1 MKRFLLGLLAVVVI
15 LAALGAAGFA
25 GYHYGFNQG
34 ALSASNGD
42 TARIV
47 PGFGFGYQRMP
58 MHNFGNDEFNRR
70 FSGGP
75 GFNMMHRGGMGF
87 GFFGPLMFLVRIAF
101 WGLVIWALYTLV
113 ARSGWRLIKTV
124 PASPVVETTPTV
136 SNVETKGSDQP

>member
-1 MKRFLLGLLAVVVI
+1 MKRFLFGLLTVVVI

-25 GYHYGFNQG
+25 GYRYGFNQG

-42 TARIV
+42 TQQVV
-47 PGFGFGYQRMP
+47 PGFGFGPQRMP

-75 GFNMMHRGGMGF
+75 GFNMMHRGIGF
-87 GFFGPLMFLVRIAF
+87 GMFAPLMFLLRVAF

-113 ARSGWRLIKTV
+113 ARSGWRLTKTV
-124 PASPVVETTPTV
+124 PASPVVETAPAD
-136 SNVETKGSDQP
+136 SNVENKESDLP

>member
-1 MKRFLLGLLAVVVI
+1 MKRFLLGLLTVVLL

-25 GYHYGFNQG
+25 GYRYGFNQG
-34 ALSASNGD
+34 ALASSNGD
-42 TARIV
+42 ARQVV
-47 PGFGFGYQRMP
+47 PGFGFGPQRMP

-87 GFFGPLMFLVRIAF
+87 GFFGPLMFLLRIAF

-113 ARSGWRLIKTV
+113 ARSGWRLTKTV
-124 PASPVVETTPTV
+124 PASPVVETGPAE
-136 SNVETKGSDQP
+136 SNVETRESDLP